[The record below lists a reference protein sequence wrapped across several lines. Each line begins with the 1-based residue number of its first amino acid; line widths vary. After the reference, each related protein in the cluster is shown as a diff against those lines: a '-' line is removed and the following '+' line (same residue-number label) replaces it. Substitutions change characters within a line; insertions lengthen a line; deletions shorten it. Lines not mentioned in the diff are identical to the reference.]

1 MPQHPIRRCTEVPDN
16 DVSSFELDHPV
27 VGVEYNEDELRA
39 FDGVSGQLGRS
50 KLVEALAVSVC
61 WGFLGWGSACA
72 RGADA

>member
-27 VGVEYNEDELRA
+27 VGVEYDEDELRA

-50 KLVEALAVSVC
+50 KLVGALAVSVI
-61 WGFLGWGSACA
+61 WGFSTLGICVRAGS
-72 RGADA
+72 